1 MLDAVFYQ
9 SLSGLAAGAIYA
21 SLALALVITYRST
34 RLLNFAQGEMATLST
49 YFAWSLIN
57 AGLPYWVAFVITVAV
72 SFVAG
77 MVIERVLIRPV
88 AHAPPLVIVT
98 ISVGLFVIFN
108 AVSGWIFGYTTKV
121 FPSPFPSDPLFKQQ
135 FISTHELGVIVVI
148 AGVMLLVYA
157 FFRFTRLGLA
167 MRAAAENPV
176 SSSLVGIS
184 VPTMLAL
191 GWGLAAAIG
200 SIGGMMVAP
209 TVYLD
214 PNMMFGVL
222 IYALAAATLG
232 GIDNPAGAVV
242 GGFIVGVI
250 ENLIG
255 AFVVGNDLKLSV
267 ALVLIISVLLFR
279 PSGLFGQKTVRRV

>member
-1 MLDAVFYQ
+1 MLDAIFYQ

-57 AGLPYWVAFVITVAV
+57 TGLPYWVAFVITVAV

-77 MVIERVLIRPV
+77 MAIERVLIRPV

>member
-108 AVSGWIFGYTTKV
+108 AVSGWVFGYTTKV

>member
-1 MLDAVFYQ
+1 MLQAILYQ
-9 SLSGLAAGAIYA
+9 TLSGITAGAIYA

-34 RLLNFAQGEMATLST
+34 HLLNFAQGEMATMST
-49 YFAWSLIN
+49 YFAWSLIH
-57 AGLPYWVAFVITVAV
+57 AGLPYWAAFLLSVSV
-72 SFVAG
+72 SFIAG
-77 MVIERVLIRPV
+77 VLIERILIRPV
-88 AHAPPLVIVT
+88 ERAAPIAIIT

-108 AVSGWIFGYTTKV
+108 SVSGWIFTYNTKV
-121 FPSPFPSDPLFKQQ
+121 FPSPFPSGSLFKQQ
-135 FISTHELGVIVVI
+135 FISTHEIGVVIVI
-148 AGVMLLVYA
+148 GAMMLLVYA

-184 VPTMLAL
+184 VPMMLAL

-200 SIGGMMVAP
+200 SIGGMMIAP

-214 PNMMFGVL
+214 PYMMFGVL

-232 GIDNPAGAVV
+232 GLDNPAGAVV
-242 GGFIVGVI
+242 GGFIVGIV
-250 ENLIG
+250 ENLAG

-279 PSGLFGQKTVRRV
+279 PAGLFGHRIVKRV